1 MSRRSVALGKF
12 FTVLWFNLAFLA
24 GALGLA
30 VAFVAANRMQV
41 PLPWEFGAGLVLAV
55 VAGLAS
61 GFTLAVLGSL
71 GTWRR
76 KALGLASYAPVIAF
90 VYLGLESSAPSL
102 GQALATVVAATP
114 IALCGVLA
122 SSDFLI
128 EAWNSQT
135 AGRRRTKASR
145 TILRLPEPKLEALV
159 DAELRTMARK
169 RQTALTFA
177 TIAVLGIAL
186 VALFFLVGPPVGLP
200 PRFAGLFYPIVIA
213 MGIYVAAATQLAVP
227 GMAAI
232 GKELDRLWI
241 LKSLPVAGTTV
252 VQAKTIA
259 IFVSAPAVVA
269 AVVLPLPLLA
279 GFPAMVTA
287 LLVILAVSTCFALTA
302 LGIWV
307 GGRHPNFDPNT
318 QGLPD
323 SIEMYN
329 VFLAALVLAFVVLAG
344 PAQVYGRDHVLGL
357 LVAML
362 VADVAALLLVLATRG
377 AARRYEVLEAG

>member
-1 MSRRSVALGKF
+1 MFA
-12 FTVLWFNLAFLA
+12 
-24 GALGLA
+24 
-30 VAFVAANRMQV
+30 
-41 PLPWEFGAGLVLAV
+41 
-55 VAGLAS
+55 
-61 GFTLAVLGSL
+61 
-71 GTWRR
+71 
-76 KALGLASYAPVIAF
+76 
-90 VYLGLESSAPSL
+90 SSA
-102 GQALATVVAATP
+102 
-114 IALCGVLA
+114 
-122 SSDFLI
+122 FLI
-128 EAWNSQT
+128 EAWNNQT

-145 TILRLPEPKLEALV
+145 TILHLPEPKLEALV
-159 DAELRTMARK
+159 GAELRTMARK

-186 VALFFLVGPPVGLP
+186 VALFLLVGPPVGLP

-227 GMAAI
+227 GMAAL

-241 LKSLPVAGTTV
+241 LKSLPVSGTTV

-259 IFVSAPAVVA
+259 ILVSAPAVVA
-269 AVVLPLPLLA
+269 AVVLPLPILA
-279 GFPAMVTA
+279 GFPVMVTA
-287 LLVILAVSTCFALTA
+287 LIVILAIAACFALLA

-344 PAQVYGRDHVLGL
+344 PAQVYGRDHVLGI
-357 LVAML
+357 LVAIL
-362 VADVAALLLVLATRG
+362 VADIAALILVLATRG
-377 AARRYEVLEAG
+377 AARRYEVLEAA